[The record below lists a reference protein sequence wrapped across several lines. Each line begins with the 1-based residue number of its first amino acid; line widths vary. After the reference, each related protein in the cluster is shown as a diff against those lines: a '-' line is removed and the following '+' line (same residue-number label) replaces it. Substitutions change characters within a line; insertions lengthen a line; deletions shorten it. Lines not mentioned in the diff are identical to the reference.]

1 MSIKKMINNKKKINW
16 TYQNRNFCLI
26 KDHLKRLEKTRDGEK
41 IFISHITDNGLI
53 SRLYKEL

>member
-1 MSIKKMINNKKKINW
+1 MINNKKKINW

-26 KDHLKRLEKTRDGEK
+26 KDHLQRLEKTREWEK

-53 SRLYKEL
+53 SRIYKEL